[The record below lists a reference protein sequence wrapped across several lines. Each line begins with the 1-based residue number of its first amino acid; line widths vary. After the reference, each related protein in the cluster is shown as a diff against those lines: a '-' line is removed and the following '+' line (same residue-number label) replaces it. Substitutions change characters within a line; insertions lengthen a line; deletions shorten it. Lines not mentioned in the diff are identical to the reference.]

1 MKKTLIIM
9 SVVVLLMVVLAVSR
23 GGIALLRQG
32 ALSGLQMFASALP
45 LLLAAFALSGLVQI
59 LLDQQKIHR
68 LLGKGSGFKG
78 ILLAAAI
85 GGIIPGGPYVYYPI
99 AASLASAGAEAPAIM
114 AFIVGK
120 SLWDVSRMP
129 MEVAIMGGD
138 IAFARYLVTFA
149 FPVLIGLLTKW
160 LYPGLAQQL
169 LPVASKE
176 GEV

>member
-1 MKKTLIIM
+1 M
-9 SVVVLLMVVLAVSR
+9 SVVVLFMAALAVSR
-23 GGIALLRQG
+23 GGIVLLGQG
-32 ALSGLQMFASALP
+32 ALSGLQMFVGVLP
-45 LLLAAFALSGLVQI
+45 LLLAAFALGGLVQVLI
-59 LLDQQKIHR
+59 DQQKVYR
-68 LLGKGSGFKG
+68 LLGKGSGLKG

-114 AFIVGK
+114 AFVVGK

-138 IAFARYLVTFA
+138 IALARYLATFA

-169 LPVASKE
+169 LPVARKE